1 MKRLLLII
9 ILISQTIFMFSD
21 EPVYLKTIRVNGQE
35 KEVKAKLIGETS
47 YDQDGNL
54 IYLKNRGESP
64 WVIYYDEEGKREK
77 IITAQKEDELYW
89 YEYNNQ
95 TKQIEYKESDFLET
109 IFVYDENGNCIQER
123 YEAYDMFVD
132 YEYDERGNK
141 TKKVKKNDGKI
152 TVETTYEYDKNNN
165 LIRED
170 TNDHTVSICKYGKN
184 NRLLRQTIL
193 INKKIRYVIKHT
205 YDDKNNTEI
214 ITNKSARTQITNK
227 IKRNSNGEEIY
238 REEEWTNL
246 ETGEKSLMQRE
257 YYYDEKQNLLF
268 TVEKNGDK
276 ITTHYYENY
285 YDNDKLIYQMKY
297 LIVE

>member
-21 EPVYLKTIRVNGQE
+21 EPVYLKTIRLNGQE

-47 YDQDGNL
+47 YDQNGNL

-95 TKQIEYKESDFLET
+95 TNQIEYKESDFLET

-141 TKKVKKNDGKI
+141 TKKVQKNDGKI
-152 TVETTYEYDKNNN
+152 TFEITYEYDKNNN

-170 TNDHTVSICKYGKN
+170 INDYIVSIGKYGKN
-184 NRLLRQTIL
+184 NRLLRRTIL
-193 INKKIRYVIKHT
+193 INKKRRNVIKHT

-214 ITNKSARTQITNK
+214 ITNKSATSQITNK
-227 IKRNSNGEEIY
+227 IKRNSTGEMIY
-238 REEEWTNL
+238 VEEERINL
-246 ETGEKSLMQRE
+246 KTGEKSIMQRE

-268 TVEKNGDK
+268 TVEKNDDK

>member
-95 TKQIEYKESDFLET
+95 TNQIEYKESDFLET

-141 TKKVKKNDGKI
+141 TKKVQKNDGKI
-152 TVETTYEYDKNNN
+152 TTETTYEYDKNNN

-170 TNDHTVSICKYGKN
+170 INDYIVSIGKYGKN

-193 INKKIRYVIKHT
+193 INKKIVNVIKHT

-214 ITNKSARTQITNK
+214 ITNKSATTQITNK
-227 IKRNSNGEEIY
+227 IKRNSNGEKIY
-238 REEEWTNL
+238 IEEEWINL
-246 ETGEKSLMQRE
+246 ETDEKSLMQRE

-268 TVEKNGDK
+268 TVEENGDK

>member
-1 MKRLLLII
+1 
-9 ILISQTIFMFSD
+9 MFSD

-95 TKQIEYKESDFLET
+95 TNQIEYKESDFLET

-141 TKKVKKNDGKI
+141 TKKVQKNDGKI
-152 TVETTYEYDKNNN
+152 TTETTYEYDKNNN

-170 TNDHTVSICKYGKN
+170 INDYIVSIGKYGKN

-193 INKKIRYVIKHT
+193 INKKIVNVIKHT

-214 ITNKSARTQITNK
+214 ITNKSATTQITNK
-227 IKRNSNGEEIY
+227 IKRNSNGEKIY
-238 REEEWTNL
+238 IEEEWINL
-246 ETGEKSLMQRE
+246 ETDEKSLMQRE

-268 TVEKNGDK
+268 TVEENGDK

>member
-1 MKRLLLII
+1 
-9 ILISQTIFMFSD
+9 MFSD

-47 YDQDGNL
+47 YDKDGNL

-64 WVIYYDEEGKREK
+64 WVIYYDEEGKKEK

-95 TKQIEYKESDFLET
+95 TNQIEYKESDFLET

-141 TKKVKKNDGKI
+141 TKKVQKNDGKI
-152 TVETTYEYDKNNN
+152 TWEITYEYDKNNN

-170 TNDHTVSICKYGKN
+170 INDYIVSIGKYGKN

-193 INKKIRYVIKHT
+193 NNKKIRYVIKHT

-214 ITNKSARTQITNK
+214 ITNKSATSQVTNK
-227 IKRNSNGEEIY
+227 IKRNSSGEEIY
-238 REEEWTNL
+238 IEKEWINL

>member
-1 MKRLLLII
+1 
-9 ILISQTIFMFSD
+9 MFSD

-47 YDQDGNL
+47 YDKDGNL

-64 WVIYYDEEGKREK
+64 WVIYYDEGGKKEK

-95 TKQIEYKESDFLET
+95 TNQIEYKESDLLET

-141 TKKVKKNDGKI
+141 TKKVQKNDGKI
-152 TVETTYEYDKNNN
+152 TWEITYEYDKNNN
-165 LIRED
+165 LIREV
-170 TNDHTVSICKYGKN
+170 TNDYIVSIGKYGKN

-193 INKKIRYVIKHT
+193 NNKKIRYVIKHT

-214 ITNKSARTQITNK
+214 ITNKSATSQVTNK

-238 REEEWTNL
+238 IEKEWINL

-276 ITTHYYENY
+276 ITTHYYESY

>member
-21 EPVYLKTIRVNGQE
+21 EPVYLKTIRLNGQE

-47 YDQDGNL
+47 YDQNGNL

-95 TKQIEYKESDFLET
+95 TNQIEYKESDFLET

-141 TKKVKKNDGKI
+141 TKKVQKNDGKI
-152 TVETTYEYDKNNN
+152 TFEITYEYDKNNN

-170 TNDHTVSICKYGKN
+170 INDYIVSIGKYGKN
-184 NRLLRQTIL
+184 NRLLRRTIL
-193 INKKIRYVIKHT
+193 INKKRRNVIKHT

-214 ITNKSARTQITNK
+214 ITNKSATSQITNK
-227 IKRNSNGEEIY
+227 IKRNSNGEKIY
-238 REEEWTNL
+238 IEEEWINL

>member
-95 TKQIEYKESDFLET
+95 TNQIEYKESDFLET

-141 TKKVKKNDGKI
+141 TKKVQKNDGKI
-152 TVETTYEYDKNNN
+152 TFEITYEYDKNNN

-170 TNDHTVSICKYGKN
+170 TNDYIVSIGKYGKN

-193 INKKIRYVIKHT
+193 MGKKIRYVIKHT

-214 ITNKSARTQITNK
+214 ITNKSATSQVTNK

-238 REEEWTNL
+238 IEKEWINL

>member
-95 TKQIEYKESDFLET
+95 TNQIEYKESDFLET

-141 TKKVKKNDGKI
+141 TKKVQKNDGKI
-152 TVETTYEYDKNNN
+152 TFEITYEYDKNNN

-170 TNDHTVSICKYGKN
+170 INDYIVSIGKYGKN
-184 NRLLRQTIL
+184 NRLLRRTIL
-193 INKKIRYVIKHT
+193 INKKRRNVIKHT

-214 ITNKSARTQITNK
+214 ITNKSATSQITNK
-227 IKRNSNGEEIY
+227 IKRNSTGEMIY
-238 REEEWTNL
+238 VEEERINL
-246 ETGEKSLMQRE
+246 ETGDKSIMQRE

>member
-47 YDQDGNL
+47 YDQNGNL

-95 TKQIEYKESDFLET
+95 TNQIEYKESDFLET

-170 TNDHTVSICKYGKN
+170 INEYIVSIGKYGKN

-214 ITNKSARTQITNK
+214 ITNKSATSQITNK
-227 IKRNSNGEEIY
+227 IKRNSKGEMIY
-238 REEEWTNL
+238 VEEERINL
-246 ETGEKSLMQRE
+246 KTGEKSLMQRE

-268 TVEKNGDK
+268 TVEKNDDK

>member
-95 TKQIEYKESDFLET
+95 TNQIEYKESDFLET

-141 TKKVKKNDGKI
+141 TKKVQKNDGKI
-152 TVETTYEYDKNNN
+152 TTETTYEYDKNNN

-170 TNDHTVSICKYGKN
+170 TNDHTVSIGKYGKN

-193 INKKIRYVIKHT
+193 TNKKIRYVIKHT

-214 ITNKSARTQITNK
+214 ITNKSATGKITNK
-227 IKRNSNGEEIY
+227 IKRNSTGEMIY
-238 REEEWTNL
+238 VEEERINL
-246 ETGEKSLMQRE
+246 ETGDKSIMQRE

>member
-95 TKQIEYKESDFLET
+95 TNQIEYKESDFLET

-152 TVETTYEYDKNNN
+152 TFEITYEYDKNNN

-170 TNDHTVSICKYGKN
+170 INDYIVSIGKYGKN

-214 ITNKSARTQITNK
+214 ITNKSATSQITNK
-227 IKRNSNGEEIY
+227 IKRNSNIY
-238 REEEWTNL
+238 YR
-246 ETGEKSLMQRE
+246 KRM
-257 YYYDEKQNLLF
+257 D
-268 TVEKNGDK
+268 
-276 ITTHYYENY
+276 
-285 YDNDKLIYQMKY
+285 
-297 LIVE
+297 

>member
-47 YDQDGNL
+47 YDQNGNL

-95 TKQIEYKESDFLET
+95 TNQIEYKESDFLET

-141 TKKVKKNDGKI
+141 TKKVQKNDGKI
-152 TVETTYEYDKNNN
+152 TFEITYEYDKNNN

-170 TNDHTVSICKYGKN
+170 INDYIVSIGKYGKN
-184 NRLLRQTIL
+184 NRLLRRTIL
-193 INKKIRYVIKHT
+193 INKKRRNVIKHT

-214 ITNKSARTQITNK
+214 ITNKSATSQITNK
-227 IKRNSNGEEIY
+227 IKRNSTGEMIY
-238 REEEWTNL
+238 VEEERINL
-246 ETGEKSLMQRE
+246 ETGDKSIMQRE

>member
-95 TKQIEYKESDFLET
+95 TNQIEYKESDFLET

-141 TKKVKKNDGKI
+141 TKKVQKNDGKI
-152 TVETTYEYDKNNN
+152 TFEITYEYDKNNN
-165 LIRED
+165 LIREVI
-170 TNDHTVSICKYGKN
+170 NDYIVSIGKYGKN
-184 NRLLRQTIL
+184 NRLLRQTIFN
-193 INKKIRYVIKHT
+193 NKKIRYVIKHT

-214 ITNKSARTQITNK
+214 ITNKSATSQVTNK

-238 REEEWTNL
+238 IEKEWINL

>member
-47 YDQDGNL
+47 YDQNGNL

-95 TKQIEYKESDFLET
+95 TNQIEYKESDFLET

-141 TKKVKKNDGKI
+141 TKKVQKNDGKI
-152 TVETTYEYDKNNN
+152 TFEITYEYDKNNN

-170 TNDHTVSICKYGKN
+170 INDYIVSIGKYGKN
-184 NRLLRQTIL
+184 NRLLRRTIL
-193 INKKIRYVIKHT
+193 INKKRRNVIKHT

-214 ITNKSARTQITNK
+214 ITNKSATSQITNK
-227 IKRNSNGEEIY
+227 IKRNSNGEKIY
-238 REEEWTNL
+238 IEEEWINL